1 MFSRI
6 KNSLIF
12 RLERLMMRG
21 PIARFGF
28 VLVLLALLALAAGLL
43 IRQLVPGFESI
54 GDAVW
59 WAFEHVVVPE
69 YVDGDEGIVKRTLAT
84 VLIVLGSILFAGAVI
99 AILVQWLDETTA
111 RLELGLTPVALEA
124 HFVLLGWTSR
134 TPTILAEIMAS
145 QGRVERFLR
154 RRGARHLYVALL
166 AERADAT
173 LMQQLRLRLG
183 EHWSARQI
191 ILRSG
196 SPLRLEDLER
206 VDFAHASAIVVPAA
220 DTTGSSAM
228 DADTHT
234 VKTLMTLGA
243 ALDEAPPE
251 EPPLVVAELQDPR
264 HTGTLRALYGGPM
277 EIITGDEI
285 IARLMVQTVRHPGL
299 SHVYAQFLTDVGGS
313 QIYVREE
320 PELTG
325 VSVQELTYAFP
336 KGVLL
341 GVVRPQGDGYRAL
354 LNPPTDLR
362 LEAGDRIAV
371 LASSYKDAAPPE
383 TINDEVEL
391 RERPAPDDKSRAE
404 RRVLVLGWNHRV
416 PLLLA
421 EFAAYPKERF
431 TIDIVSQV
439 SAAKRQKRIAA
450 EGLVLEKLQI
460 RQLEFD
466 FTVPA
471 YLDDI
476 DLASYDNVV
485 LLASERLTSGAKSDA
500 RTILGYLL
508 LRELMAA
515 GPQAPPVLVELTDS
529 DNVTL
534 FENRR
539 GEIIVSPVI
548 VSHMLTRVA
557 LRRQMHAVFNEL
569 FSSGGSEIFFRRI
582 GDYGLAEI
590 LSELPDYDLSGGEY
604 TFADL
609 QRAADARGE
618 IAIGIRR
625 AGKERTPHGGVELNP
640 GRDERLD
647 LSEND
652 ELIVLTTVE

>member
-21 PIARFGF
+21 PVARFGF
-28 VLVLLALLALAAGLL
+28 VLVLLLSLALVAGLL
-43 IRQLVPGFESI
+43 IRQLVPGFESM

-69 YVDGDEGIVKRTLAT
+69 YVDGDEGVVKRTLAT
-84 VLIVLGSILFAGAVI
+84 ALIVLGSILFAGAVI

-111 RLELGLTPVALEA
+111 RLELGLTPVSLDA

-134 TPTILAEIMAS
+134 TPTILEEIMAS

-154 RRGARHLYVALL
+154 RRGARRLRVALL

-173 LMQQLRLRLG
+173 LMQQLRLQLG
-183 EHWSARQI
+183 EHWNARQI

-206 VDFAHASAIVVPAA
+206 VDFAHAGAIVIPAA
-220 DTTGSSAM
+220 DTTAASAM
-228 DADTHT
+228 DADTRT

-243 ALDEAPPE
+243 ALDEQPPE

-264 HTGTLRALYGGPM
+264 HTGTLRALYGGPI

-313 QIYVREE
+313 QIYIREE
-320 PELTG
+320 PALTG
-325 VSVQELTYAFP
+325 VSVQQLTHAYP
-336 KGVLL
+336 KAVLL

-354 LNPPTDLR
+354 LNPPNDLC
-362 LEAGDRIAV
+362 LKEDDRIVV
-371 LASSYKDAAPPE
+371 LASRYQDAAPPE
-383 TINDEVEL
+383 TVNDAVEL
-391 RERPAPDDKSRAE
+391 RERPAPEYKPRAE

-421 EFAAYPKERF
+421 EFAAYPKETF
-431 TIDIVSQV
+431 IIDIVSQV
-439 SAAKRQKRIAA
+439 SAAKRQRRIAA
-450 EGLVLEKLQI
+450 EGPAPKQLQI

-466 FTVPA
+466 YTVPA
-471 YLDDI
+471 FLDDI

-485 LLASERLTSGAKSDA
+485 LLASELLKSGAESDA

-508 LRELMAA
+508 LRELMA
-515 GPQAPPVLVELTDS
+515 G
-529 DNVTL
+529 
-534 FENRR
+534 
-539 GEIIVSPVI
+539 G
-548 VSHMLTRVA
+548 
-557 LRRQMHAVFNEL
+557 
-569 FSSGGSEIFFRRI
+569 GGSAPGAGRADRSGQYHPVREPARRDHCQP
-582 GDYGLAEI
+582 GHRQSHVDAGHLA
-590 LSELPDYDLSGGEY
+590 P
-604 TFADL
+604 
-609 QRAADARGE
+609 RAACRV
-618 IAIGIRR
+618 R
-625 AGKERTPHGGVELNP
+625 
-640 GRDERLD
+640 
-647 LSEND
+647 
-652 ELIVLTTVE
+652 